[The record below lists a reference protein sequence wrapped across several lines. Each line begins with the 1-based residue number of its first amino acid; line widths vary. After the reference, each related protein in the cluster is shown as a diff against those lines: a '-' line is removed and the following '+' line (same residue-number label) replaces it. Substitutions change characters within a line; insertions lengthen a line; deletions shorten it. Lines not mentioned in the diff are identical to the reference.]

1 MILGLDVSTSCT
13 GIAIVGDDGVPI
25 VACAVT
31 TSHIDSLAD
40 KADAVLH
47 AVHDAVGSLCITAAY
62 VEESL
67 QAFRPGLS
75 SANTICSLSK
85 MNGLVSY
92 LVQRAFGVPVNPIPS
107 QTARKLCGIK
117 LVRGEPAKPQVTRW
131 ALAHQIAG
139 WDVPQKRRS
148 AEPME
153 QVRDAADALVI
164 ALAGHRMIPAE
175 QGALRSQGASG
186 DNDLNA
192 LSVPAAVV
200 RQDRC
205 VRVWKGSVR
214 PVSVRI
220 VPVSSGEA

>member
-13 GIAIVGDDGVPI
+13 GIAIVDDAGVPI
-25 VACAVT
+25 VAAAVT

-47 AVHDAVGSLCITAAY
+47 AVHDAVGTLHITAAF

-92 LVQRAFGVPVNPIPS
+92 LVQRAFGVPISSISS
-107 QTARKLCGIK
+107 QTARKACGIK

-131 ALAHQIAG
+131 ALANPLNG
-139 WDVPQKRRS
+139 WDVPQKRRL

-164 ALAGHRMIPAE
+164 AIAGQRMIPAE

-192 LSVPAAVV
+192 LSVPAAAI

-205 VRVWKGSVR
+205 VRIWKGSVR

-220 VPVSSGEA
+220 VPVSNGEA